1 MDPYRAPNAP
11 YAIPTYEPYFYQSG
25 IRMPYASRHGYSPQS
40 MSRTASM
47 PYEFAENR
55 PATRRREGLQTVE
68 QIIQHGYLSVPHA
81 EPTMAIIGDKA
92 FTSSLGLD
100 DVITQIRRRY
110 EIYGRNMYQID
121 LSVCSA
127 VNTIY
132 HHEAYVGPGTASSKQ
147 HYAKHKAI
155 QDLYEEKRLER
166 VNLWKDVSRLRTLL
180 PENAQA
186 YLASHRKL
194 AILRTEPGESE

>member
-1 MDPYRAPNAP
+1 MDPYQATNTP

-25 IRMPYASRHGYSPQS
+25 IRMPYASRHGYSLHS
-40 MSRTASM
+40 MRKTASM
-47 PYEFAENR
+47 PYEFAENL

-68 QIIQHGYLSVPHA
+68 QIIQHGYLSVPQA
-81 EPTMAIIGDKA
+81 DPTMAIIGDKA

-186 YLASHRKL
+186 YLATHRKL